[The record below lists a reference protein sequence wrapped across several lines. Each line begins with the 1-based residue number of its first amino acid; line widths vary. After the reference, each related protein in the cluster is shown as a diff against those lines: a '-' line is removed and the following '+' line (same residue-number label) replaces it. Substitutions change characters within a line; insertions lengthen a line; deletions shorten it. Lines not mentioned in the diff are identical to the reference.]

1 MRLVIVDGL
10 DGVGKDTHAEMIKR
24 RYESLGERV
33 VLRSHPES
41 DNVYGR
47 KSKKA
52 LLGAGKGAK
61 VKATVFYAL
70 DVLRSLR
77 LFYKKK
83 DVDTLIMVRYLMGTA
98 YLPKSL
104 YRLGYRFCSKLVP
117 SSEYMLFLDAPPKE
131 LLSRISRRGEVEI
144 FETEEALIR
153 VRKKAMDLVQ
163 WGGWSVI
170 DTNQPIKKTHAQ
182 IESVLNKLDKE
193 FSGPAT

>member
-24 RYESLGERV
+24 RYEQLGERV

-41 DNVYGR
+41 DNAYGKR
-47 KSKKA
+47 SKKA
-52 LLGAGKGAK
+52 LLGGGKGAK
-61 VKATVFYAL
+61 IKATLFYAL

-77 LFYKKK
+77 LY
-83 DVDTLIMVRYLMGTA
+83 DRDGDADTLIMVRSLMGTA
-98 YLPKSL
+98 YLTQRL

-131 LLSRISRRGEVEI
+131 LLSRISCRGEVEI
-144 FETEEALIR
+144 FETEEALVR

-163 WGGWSVI
+163 RGGWSVI
-170 DTNQPIKKTHAQ
+170 DTSKSIAETHAQ
-182 IESVLNKLDKE
+182 IESVLNKLDKD